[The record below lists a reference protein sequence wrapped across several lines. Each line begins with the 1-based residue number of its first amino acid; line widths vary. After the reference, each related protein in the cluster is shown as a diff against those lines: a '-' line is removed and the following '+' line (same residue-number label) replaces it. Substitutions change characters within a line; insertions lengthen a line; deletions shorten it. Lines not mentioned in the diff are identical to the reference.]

1 MHVMIILA
9 SDFTGFFEALLWWA
23 VNGFYSVMLLITGI
37 SLIGRKGTKANDDL
51 THSLVLGGIVLL
63 LTLALFAWQLLGRTH
78 PEWVEFRFFAIVSA
92 SLWSLALLLRWYQ
105 RR

>member
-1 MHVMIILA
+1 MIILA
-9 SDFTGFFEALLWWA
+9 SNFTGFFEALLRWA
-23 VNGFYSVMLLITGI
+23 VNGFYFVMIVITGT

-63 LTLALFAWQLLGRTH
+63 LVLSLLAWQLLSRTY
-78 PEWVEFRFFAIVSA
+78 PEWVEFRFFAVVSA

-105 RR
+105 RQ

>member
-1 MHVMIILA
+1 MI
-9 SDFTGFFEALLWWA
+9 
-23 VNGFYSVMLLITGI
+23 VITGT

-63 LTLALFAWQLLGRTH
+63 LVLSLLAWQLLSRTY
-78 PEWVEFRFFAIVSA
+78 PEWVEFRFFAVVSA

-105 RR
+105 RQ

>member
-1 MHVMIILA
+1 MIILA

-23 VNGFYSVMLLITGI
+23 VNGFYFVMLLITGI

-51 THSLVLGGIVLL
+51 TRSLVLCGIALL
-63 LTLALFAWQLLGRTH
+63 FTLALLAWQLLGRTH
-78 PEWVEFRFFAIVSA
+78 PEWVEFRFFAVVSA